1 MICGIDVGLK
11 GAIAL
16 LYPSG
21 PSYVYDMPVI
31 QKEINGAV
39 LSGMWRYKGSDRSPA
54 NSVHSSQSC
63 PLEKTLQTGTRQ
75 GRKPRRGN
83 EIIPRPGVRICEK
96 ER

>member
-21 PSYVYDMPVI
+21 PSYIYDMPAL

-39 LSGMWRYKGSDRSPA
+39 LSGIFTDY
-54 NSVHSSQSC
+54 SQSY
-63 PLEKTLQTGTRQ
+63 RQ
-75 GRKPRRGN
+75 NLRERKMMAAQKPY
-83 EIIPRPGVRICEK
+83 
-96 ER
+96 